1 MDFLGIIGA
10 EGALVE
16 FEVAKNVKDVRN
28 QVNRLVNCETANLQ
42 KTVNAACRQV
52 ERINL
57 IKEKIGLDKLPEN
70 LQEVAKV
77 RLNYP
82 EATLQELVV
91 VMGNTVG
98 KSGINHRLRKLEQI
112 AMELVEGDIHESK
125 V

>member
-98 KSGINHRLRKLEQI
+98 KSGINHRLRRLEQI
-112 AMELVEGDIHESK
+112 AMELAEGDIHESK